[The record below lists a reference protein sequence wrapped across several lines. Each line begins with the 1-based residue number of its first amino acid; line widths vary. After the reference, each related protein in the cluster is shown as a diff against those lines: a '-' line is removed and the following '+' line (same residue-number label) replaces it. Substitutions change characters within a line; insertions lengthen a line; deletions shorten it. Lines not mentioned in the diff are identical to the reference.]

1 MDCDK
6 ALTELEAYLDGE
18 LVEDARR
25 LVEEHLAGCSPCFER
40 SEFRVR
46 LRVIVREKCSVV
58 TELPPEV
65 AQRIRGAIA
74 SAD

>member
-6 ALTELEAYLDGE
+6 ALAELESYLDGE
-18 LVEDARR
+18 LVEEARR
-25 LVEEHLAGCSPCFER
+25 TVEDHLAGCSPCFQR

-46 LRVIVREKCSVV
+46 LQTIVRRKCTVV
-58 TELPPEV
+58 ADLPPEV
-65 AQRIRGAIA
+65 GDRIRGAIA

>member
-6 ALTELEAYLDGE
+6 ALAELEAYLDGE
-18 LVEDARR
+18 LVEEARR
-25 LVEEHLAGCSPCFER
+25 TVEGHLAGCSPCFQR

-46 LRVIVREKCSVV
+46 LRTIVRRKCTVV
-58 TELPPEV
+58 ADLPPEV
-65 AQRIRGAIA
+65 ADRIRGAIA

>member
-1 MDCDK
+1 MDCEQ

-18 LVEDARR
+18 LIEDARR
-25 LVEEHLAGCSPCFER
+25 VVEAHLAGCSPCFQR

-46 LRVIVREKCSVV
+46 LRAIVRTKCSVV
-58 TELPPEV
+58 EDLPPAV
-65 AQRIRGAIA
+65 ADRIRGAIA